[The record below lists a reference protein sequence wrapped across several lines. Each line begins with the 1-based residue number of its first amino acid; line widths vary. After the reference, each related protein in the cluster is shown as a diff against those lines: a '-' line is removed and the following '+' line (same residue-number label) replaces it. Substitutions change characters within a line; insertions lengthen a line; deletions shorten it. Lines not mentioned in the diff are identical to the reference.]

1 MWPRPRAAA
10 MRSPWAV
17 LLVAC
22 CFALA
27 WPAVSSFT
35 LATASAPELRAM
47 VKQLMLS
54 KRELEA
60 TLSTAQAETAT
71 HLKTLEEYERTITL
85 LKASKRNAVAA
96 SGGVDPQLKIVELA
110 EELK

>member
-1 MWPRPRAAA
+1 MA
-10 MRSPWAV
+10 
-17 LLVAC
+17 AC
-22 CFALA
+22 CFCLVFSPVA
-27 WPAVSSFT
+27 SFT

-60 TLSTAQAETAT
+60 AVTATQAENAQ
-71 HLKTLEEYERTITL
+71 HLKTIEEHERTITL

-96 SGGVDPQLKIVELA
+96 SGGVDPQLKIVELT